1 MGPEG
6 PRGEQGV
13 RGEQGPMGPHGVRG
27 EQGIQGEKGETGDTG
42 PQGEKGE
49 RGEKGEQ
56 GMPGEKGEG
65 GETPVITVAE
75 DTPMSYRL
83 CFETGKQEVTTPN
96 LYGQPIEYHVD
107 ISAVNSTL
115 AVPIR
120 DLVLTYQTTSSTAL
134 RISAAPKDTAN
145 GTMVSGRM
153 VLDEIVY
160 TQSQETHNMK
170 IRQRDPVTGKWSL
183 CEINSFIS
191 AGGARTSVRVQWL
204 EYDVTYQTPTT

>member
-13 RGEQGPMGPHGVRG
+13 RGEQGPMGPRGVRG
-27 EQGIQGEKGETGDTG
+27 EQGIPGEKGETGDTG

-56 GMPGEKGEG
+56 GISGEKGEG

-134 RISAAPKDTAN
+134 RISAAPKDTA
-145 GTMVSGRM
+145 V
-153 VLDEIVY
+153 
-160 TQSQETHNMK
+160 
-170 IRQRDPVTGKWSL
+170 PVMPIFAGHP
-183 CEINSFIS
+183 FITEGPS
-191 AGGARTSVRVQWL
+191 R
-204 EYDVTYQTPTT
+204 P

>member
-1 MGPEG
+1 MGPKG

-27 EQGIQGEKGETGDTG
+27 EQG
-42 PQGEKGE
+42 
-49 RGEKGEQ
+49 
-56 GMPGEKGEG
+56 MPGEKGED
-65 GETPVITVAE
+65 GETPAITVAE
-75 DTPMSYRL
+75 DTPVSYRL
-83 CFETGKQEVTTPN
+83 RFETGKQEVTTPN

-134 RISAAPKDTAN
+134 RISAAPKDTAVPVMADIRRTSVYNRGTVEALTLN
-145 GTMVSGRM
+145 GTMVSGRT